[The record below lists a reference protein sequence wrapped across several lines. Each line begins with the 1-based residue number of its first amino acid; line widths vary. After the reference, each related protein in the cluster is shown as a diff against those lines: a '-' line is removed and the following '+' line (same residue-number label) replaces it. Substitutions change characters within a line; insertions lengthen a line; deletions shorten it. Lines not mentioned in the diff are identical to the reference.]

1 MSLYRPKQNNRF
13 WKTID
18 SAPPEREV
26 ELQVTDAFGAYTLMF
41 PCLLTKDGWV
51 NANSRGRLE
60 VQPTH
65 WRERKVS

>member
-13 WKTID
+13 WRPIE
-18 SAPPEREV
+18 SAPSDKEV

-41 PCLLTKDGWV
+41 PCLLTKEGWV

>member
-13 WKTID
+13 WRPIE
-18 SAPPEREV
+18 SAPPEKEV

-41 PCLLTKDGWV
+41 PCLLTKEGWV